1 MDKQSS
7 YFHETSLP
15 YGRAGIDIGIEVTET
30 LFDEQ
35 TPYSRIQVFDTPFYG
50 KMMAIDGIVQTTE
63 LGECVYH
70 EMLVLGACLHHG
82 NPKSMLIIGGG
93 DGGSAKAALNV
104 KSLERIV
111 QVEIDEGVVR
121 ASEEHMPAI
130 SEGAL
135 RHPKV
140 ELIIGDGLK
149 FVDETEE
156 TFDVV
161 ILDLTDPVPDGPAE
175 RLFDTPFYRAVKK
188 ILNKGGV
195 VSTQSGSLLFQPEE
209 APITRDKLSRVL
221 GRAVIAAAVV
231 PDYQLSLFA
240 FQYAGN
246 ILDPGTL
253 AAAAQERFNNLQQ
266 PPKYLTPEVFTAAHA
281 ISPFYLK

>member
-1 MDKQSS
+1 MKSQPSS
-7 YFHETSLP
+7 FHEASLP
-15 YGRAGIDIGIEVTET
+15 YGRAGIDIGVEITNT
-30 LFDEQ
+30 LYDGRSD
-35 TPYSRIQVFDTPFYG
+35 YSKIQVFDTPFYG
-50 KMMAIDGIVQTTE
+50 KLLVIDGIIQTTE

-82 NPKSMLIIGGG
+82 SPKSMLIIGGG
-93 DGGSAKAALNV
+93 DGGAAKTALNV

-121 ASEEHMPAI
+121 ASEEYMPAI

-135 RHPKV
+135 RNPKV

-149 FVDETEE
+149 YVDETKEK
-156 TFDVV
+156 FDVV
-161 ILDLTDPVPDGPAE
+161 VLDLTDPIPDGPAE
-175 RLFDTPFYRAVKK
+175 KLFDTPFYEAVKK

-195 VSTQSGSLLFQPEE
+195 VATQSGSLLFQPEE

-221 GRAVIAAAVV
+221 DRAVVAAAVV

-246 ILDPGTL
+246 IMDTTDP
-253 AAAAQERFNNLQQ
+253 ANVQARFNNLQQ
-266 PPKYLTPEVFTAAHA
+266 TPSYLTPEVFAAAHV